1 MPIDRWHAARA
12 PSRLGLGRLIAS
24 AVFGGLAASGYGS
37 AWLGALVSIVLAA
50 PVKASTSPTTAGDP
64 FWIGVGVVGWTIVM
78 STVLAVS
85 FGIAAVVRSRLAPR
99 QAERVLAA
107 AGAVLLGLGAVAGV
121 VPGGSPPP
129 G

>member
-1 MPIDRWHAARA
+1 M
-12 PSRLGLGRLIAS
+12 
-24 AVFGGLAASGYGS
+24 
-37 AWLGALVSIVLAA
+37 SIVLAA

-99 QAERVLAA
+99 QTERVLAVA
-107 AGAVLLGLGAVAGV
+107 VAVLLGLGAVAGLLRAAYPQPEGPTPAPTA
-121 VPGGSPPP
+121 PGSGSALLHSWSE
-129 G
+129 